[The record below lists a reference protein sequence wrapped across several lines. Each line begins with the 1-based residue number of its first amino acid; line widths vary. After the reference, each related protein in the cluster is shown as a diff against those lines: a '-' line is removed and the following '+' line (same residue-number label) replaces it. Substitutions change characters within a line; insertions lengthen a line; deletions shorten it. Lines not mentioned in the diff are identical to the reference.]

1 MKRMSRQ
8 EVLEFKA
15 RWQLI
20 NSFISEEIRNTSP
33 DDKLQQLR
41 TIFSSSHLFQ
51 SAEQSKEVE
60 EVRAR
65 WILLK
70 SKPHG

>member
-1 MKRMSRQ
+1 MRPMSR
-8 EVLEFKA
+8 EEAREFKA
-15 RWQLI
+15 RWEFI

-33 DDKLQQLR
+33 DVKLQQLR
-41 TIFSSSHLFQ
+41 TVFNSAHLFQ
-51 SAEQSKEVE
+51 PSETSKELD

-70 SKPHG
+70 SKSHG

>member
-1 MKRMSRQ
+1 MSR
-8 EVLEFKA
+8 EEALEFKA
-15 RWQLI
+15 RWTLI

-33 DDKLQQLR
+33 DIKLQQLR
-41 TIFSSSHLFQ
+41 TVFNSAHLFQ
-51 SAEQSKEVE
+51 PDERGKELD

-70 SKPHG
+70 SKAHG

>member
-1 MKRMSRQ
+1 MKPMSRD
-8 EVLEFKA
+8 EAREFKA
-15 RWQLI
+15 RWKFI

-33 DDKLQQLR
+33 DVKLQQLR
-41 TIFSSSHLFQ
+41 TIFSSGHLFP
-51 SAEQSKEVE
+51 AEANKEVD

-70 SKPHG
+70 SKFHG

>member
-1 MKRMSRQ
+1 MSR
-8 EVLEFKA
+8 EDALEFKA
-15 RWQLI
+15 RWQFI

-33 DDKLQQLR
+33 DAKLQQLR
-41 TIFSSSHLFQ
+41 TIFSSRHLFQ
-51 SAEQSKEVE
+51 SAEENKEVE

-70 SKPHG
+70 SKLHG